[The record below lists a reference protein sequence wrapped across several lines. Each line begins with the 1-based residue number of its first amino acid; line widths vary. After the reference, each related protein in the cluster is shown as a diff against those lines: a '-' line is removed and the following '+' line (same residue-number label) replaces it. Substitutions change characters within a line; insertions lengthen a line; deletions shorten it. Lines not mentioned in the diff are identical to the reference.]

1 MNSVELIRIGTKILQ
16 KASKFNA
23 ELDSEL
29 ILSNILNTTREKLII
44 HPKKNI
50 NKVLENKF
58 KFYIKERKLKKPI
71 AYILGYKE
79 FWKQKFITDSNVLI
93 PRPDTEL
100 IIEKVLKNFKKNDNK
115 NVLDIGTGTGCIILS
130 ILLERKK
137 FRGTGIDTSKRAI
150 NIAKINAKMQQFGNR
165 IRFINTDIDNFFSNK
180 YDLIVSNP
188 PYIKTYKLK
197 YLEKDIAK
205 FEPKLALNGGLDG
218 LSEIRKVIKKSSELI
233 KKNGKFILEI
243 GFDQKNKVIKL
254 LKKEGFYINSALKD
268 LANND
273 RCIVSTKI

>member
-1 MNSVELIRIGTKILQ
+1 MNSIELIRIGTKILQ

-58 KFYIKERKLKKPI
+58 KFDIKERKLKKPI

-79 FWKQKFITDSNVLI
+79 FWKQKFITDPNVLI

-115 NVLDIGTGTGCIILS
+115 NVLDIGTGSGCIILS

-137 FRGTGIDTSKRAI
+137 FRGIGIDTSKQAI

-165 IRFINTDIDNFFSNK
+165 IRFINTDIDNFYLNK

-188 PYIKTYKLK
+188 PYIKKYKLRSLIEDVK
-197 YLEKDIAK
+197 N
-205 FEPKLALNGGLDG
+205 FEPKLALDGGPDG
-218 LSEIRKVIKKSSELI
+218 FSVVLKVIAKSS
-233 KKNGKFILEI
+233 
-243 GFDQKNKVIKL
+243 KL
-254 LKKEGFYINSALKD
+254 LKKNGMLILEIDNTQVIKTKEMLKNYKFYTKDVFKD
-268 LANND
+268 LSDKN
-273 RCIVSTKI
+273 RCITAIKL

>member
-1 MNSVELIRIGTKILQ
+1 MNSIELIRIGTKILQ
-16 KASKFNA
+16 KVSKFNA

-58 KFYIKERKLKKPI
+58 KFDIKERKLKKPI

-79 FWKQKFITDSNVLI
+79 FWKQKFITDPNVLI

-137 FRGTGIDTSKRAI
+137 FRGTGIDTSKHAI

-188 PYIKTYKLK
+188 PYIKKYKLRSLIEDVK
-197 YLEKDIAK
+197 N
-205 FEPKLALNGGLDG
+205 FEPKLALDGGPDG
-218 LSEIRKVIKKSSELI
+218 FSVVLKVIAKSS
-233 KKNGKFILEI
+233 
-243 GFDQKNKVIKL
+243 KL
-254 LKKEGFYINSALKD
+254 LKKNGMLILEIDNTQVIKTKEMLKNYKFYTKDVFKD
-268 LANND
+268 LSDKN
-273 RCIVSTKI
+273 RCITAIKL

>member
-1 MNSVELIRIGTKILQ
+1 MNSIELIRIGTKILQ

-58 KFYIKERKLKKPI
+58 KFDIKERKLKKPI

-79 FWKQKFITDSNVLI
+79 FWKQKFITDPNVLI

-137 FRGTGIDTSKRAI
+137 FRGTGIDTSKHAI

-165 IRFINTDIDNFFSNK
+165 IKFINTDIDNFFSNK

-188 PYIKTYKLK
+188 PYIKKYKLRSLMEDVK
-197 YLEKDIAK
+197 N
-205 FEPKLALNGGLDG
+205 FEPKLALDGGPDG
-218 LSEIRKVIKKSSELI
+218 FSVVLKVIAKSS
-233 KKNGKFILEI
+233 
-243 GFDQKNKVIKL
+243 KL
-254 LKKEGFYINSALKD
+254 LKKNGMLILEIDNTQVIKTKEMLKNYKFYTKDVFKD
-268 LANND
+268 LSDKN
-273 RCIVSTKI
+273 RCITAIKL

>member
-1 MNSVELIRIGTKILQ
+1 MNSIELIRIGTKILQ

-58 KFYIKERKLKKPI
+58 KFDIKERKLKKPI

-79 FWKQKFITDSNVLI
+79 FWKQKFITDPNVLI

-137 FRGTGIDTSKRAI
+137 FRGIGIDTSKRAI

-165 IRFINTDIDNFFSNK
+165 IKFINTDIDNFFSNK

-188 PYIKTYKLK
+188 PYIKKYKLRSLIEDVK
-197 YLEKDIAK
+197 N
-205 FEPKLALNGGLDG
+205 FEPKLALDGGPDG
-218 LSEIRKVIKKSSELI
+218 FSVVLKVIAKSS
-233 KKNGKFILEI
+233 
-243 GFDQKNKVIKL
+243 KL
-254 LKKEGFYINSALKD
+254 LKKNGMLILEIDNTQVIKTKEMLKNYKFYTKDVFKD
-268 LANND
+268 LSDKN
-273 RCIVSTKI
+273 RCITAIKL

>member
-1 MNSVELIRIGTKILQ
+1 MNSIELIRIGTKILQ

-50 NKVLENKF
+50 NKILENKF
-58 KFYIKERKLKKPI
+58 KFDIKERKLKKPI

-79 FWKQKFITDSNVLI
+79 FWKQKFITNPNVLI

-115 NVLDIGTGTGCIILS
+115 NVLDIGTGSGCIILS

-137 FRGTGIDTSKRAI
+137 FRGIGIDASKKAI
-150 NIAKINAKMQQFGNR
+150 NVAKINAKMQQFGNR
-165 IRFINTDIDNFFSNK
+165 IRFINTDIDNFFSYK

-188 PYIKTYKLK
+188 PYIKKSKISGLI
-197 YLEKDIAK
+197 EDVRN
-205 FEPKLALNGGLDG
+205 FEPKLALDGGPDG
-218 LSEIRKVIKKSSELI
+218 YSAVLKVITKSSKLLRKNGIMFLEIDRTQVIRTKEMLI
-233 KKNGKFILEI
+233 KYKFYTK
-243 GFDQKNKVIKL
+243 DVC
-254 LKKEGFYINSALKD
+254 KD
-268 LANND
+268 LSGNN
-273 RCIVSTKI
+273 RCIIAVKL

>member
-1 MNSVELIRIGTKILQ
+1 MNSIELIRIGTKILQ

-58 KFYIKERKLKKPI
+58 KFDIKERKLKKPI

-79 FWKQKFITDSNVLI
+79 FWKQKFITDPNVLI

-137 FRGTGIDTSKRAI
+137 FRGTGIDTSKHAI

-188 PYIKTYKLK
+188 PYIKKYKLRSLIEDVK
-197 YLEKDIAK
+197 N
-205 FEPKLALNGGLDG
+205 FEPKLALDGGPDG
-218 LSEIRKVIKKSSELI
+218 FSTILKVIAKSS
-233 KKNGKFILEI
+233 
-243 GFDQKNKVIKL
+243 KL
-254 LKKEGFYINSALKD
+254 LKKNGMLILEIDSTQVIKTKKMLKKYKFYTKDVFKD
-268 LANND
+268 LSDKN
-273 RCIVSTKI
+273 RCITAIKL

>member
-1 MNSVELIRIGTKILQ
+1 MNSIELIRIGTKILQ

-58 KFYIKERKLKKPI
+58 KFDIKERKLKKPI

-79 FWKQKFITDSNVLI
+79 FWKQKFITDPNVLI

-165 IRFINTDIDNFFSNK
+165 IKFINTDIDNFFSNK

-188 PYIKTYKLK
+188 PYINKFKLRN
-197 YLEKDIAK
+197 LDEDVRLS
-205 FEPKLALNGGLDG
+205 EPLDALDG
-218 LSEIRKVIKKSSELI
+218 GPGGYSKINKVIKKSINLLKTKGFLLLEIDETQHFGVKKLLR
-233 KKNGKFILEI
+233 KNGFFNYKIC
-243 GFDQKNKVIKL
+243 
-254 LKKEGFYINSALKD
+254 KD
-268 LANND
+268 LANNK
-273 RCIVSTKI
+273 RCLISQKI

>member
-1 MNSVELIRIGTKILQ
+1 MNSIELIRIGTKILQ
-16 KASKFNA
+16 KVSKFNA

-58 KFYIKERKLKKPI
+58 KFDIKERKLKKPI

-79 FWKQKFITDSNVLI
+79 FWKQKFITDPNVLI

-137 FRGTGIDTSKRAI
+137 FRGVGIDLSKQAI
-150 NIAKINAKMQQFGNR
+150 NVAKINAKMQQFGNR
-165 IRFINTDIDNFFSNK
+165 IRFINTDIDNFFSYK

-188 PYIKTYKLK
+188 PYIKKSKLSSLIEDVK
-197 YLEKDIAK
+197 N
-205 FEPKLALNGGLDG
+205 FEPKLALDGGLDG
-218 LSEIRKVIKKSSELI
+218 FSAVLKVIAKSSKLLRKNGIMFLEIDSTQVIKTKEMLI
-233 KKNGKFILEI
+233 KYKFYTKDVCKDLSGNNRCII
-243 GFDQKNKVIKL
+243 AIKL
-254 LKKEGFYINSALKD
+254 
-268 LANND
+268 
-273 RCIVSTKI
+273 

>member
-1 MNSVELIRIGTKILQ
+1 MNSIELIRIGTKILQ

-58 KFYIKERKLKKPI
+58 KFDIKERKLKKPI

-79 FWKQKFITDSNVLI
+79 FWKQKFITDPNVLI

-137 FRGTGIDTSKRAI
+137 FRGVGIDMSKQAI
-150 NIAKINAKMQQFGNR
+150 NVAKINAKMQQFGNR
-165 IRFINTDIDNFFSNK
+165 IKFINTDIDNFFSNK

-188 PYIKTYKLK
+188 PYIKKYKLRSLIEDVK
-197 YLEKDIAK
+197 N
-205 FEPKLALNGGLDG
+205 FEPKLALDGGPDG
-218 LSEIRKVIKKSSELI
+218 FSVVLKVIAKSS
-233 KKNGKFILEI
+233 
-243 GFDQKNKVIKL
+243 KL
-254 LKKEGFYINSALKD
+254 LKKNGMLILEIDNTQVIKTKEMLKNYKFYTKDVFKD
-268 LANND
+268 LSDKN
-273 RCIVSTKI
+273 RCITAIKL

>member
-16 KASKFNA
+16 KGSKLNA

-29 ILSNILNTTREKLII
+29 ILSNILKTTREKLII

-50 NKVLENKF
+50 NKILENKF
-58 KFYIKERKLKKPI
+58 KSDIKERKLKKPI

-79 FWKQKFITDSNVLI
+79 FWKQKFITDPNVLI

-115 NVLDIGTGTGCIILS
+115 NVLDIGTGSGCIILS

-137 FRGTGIDTSKRAI
+137 FRGIAIDTSKQAI

-165 IRFINTDIDNFFSNK
+165 IRFINTDIDNFFSYK

-188 PYIKTYKLK
+188 PYIKKSKLRNLIEDVK
-197 YLEKDIAK
+197 N
-205 FEPKLALNGGLDG
+205 FEPKMALDG
-218 LSEIRKVIKKSSELI
+218 GPDGFSVVLKVIAKSSKLLKI
-233 KKNGKFILEI
+233 NGMLILEI
-243 GFDQKNKVIKL
+243 DRTQVMKTKAM
-254 LKKEGFYINSALKD
+254 LKKYKFYTKDVCKD
-268 LANND
+268 LCGNN
-273 RCIVSTKI
+273 RCVTAIKI

>member
-16 KASKFNA
+16 RGSKFNA

-58 KFYIKERKLKKPI
+58 KFYINERKLKKPI

-100 IIEKVLKNFKKNDNK
+100 IIEKILKNFKKNDNK

-165 IRFINTDIDNFFSNK
+165 IKFINTDIDNFFS
-180 YDLIVSNP
+180 
-188 PYIKTYKLK
+188 
-197 YLEKDIAK
+197 
-205 FEPKLALNGGLDG
+205 
-218 LSEIRKVIKKSSELI
+218 KK
-233 KKNGKFILEI
+233 
-243 GFDQKNKVIKL
+243 
-254 LKKEGFYINSALKD
+254 
-268 LANND
+268 
-273 RCIVSTKI
+273 

>member
-1 MNSVELIRIGTKILQ
+1 MNSIELIRIGTKILQ
-16 KASKFNA
+16 KVSKFNA

-58 KFYIKERKLKKPI
+58 KFDIKERKLKKPI

-79 FWKQKFITDSNVLI
+79 FWKQKFITDPNVLI

-165 IRFINTDIDNFFSNK
+165 IKFINTDIDNFFSNK

-188 PYIKTYKLK
+188 PYIKKYKLRSLIEDVK
-197 YLEKDIAK
+197 N
-205 FEPKLALNGGLDG
+205 FEPKLALDGGPDG
-218 LSEIRKVIKKSSELI
+218 FSVVLKVIAKSS
-233 KKNGKFILEI
+233 
-243 GFDQKNKVIKL
+243 KL
-254 LKKEGFYINSALKD
+254 LKKNGMLILEIDNTQVIKTKEMLKNYKFYTKDVFKD
-268 LANND
+268 LSDKN
-273 RCIVSTKI
+273 RCITAIKL